1 MRGRYP
7 GAAERSQTAHILPLI
22 DSQYRMRHDLGM
34 LTIGQAFFAVLIG
47 FACTFLSVDCSRKAA
62 IARGDISAQ
71 MPYFATCRSWTAE
84 CAKARPLAECRM
96 DAVALGCK
104 AQPQAPTASTSPFAR
119 WASACV
125 AGQGCR
131 VVPRAAAVTQ
141 PDPFDDIP
149 AADDFDAPAPP

>member
-1 MRGRYP
+1 
-7 GAAERSQTAHILPLI
+7 
-22 DSQYRMRHDLGM
+22 MRHDLGM

-84 CAKARPLAECRM
+84 CAKARPLSECRI

-104 AQPQAPTASTSPFAR
+104 AQPQAPTAPQAAIPSAPSAPVA
-119 WASACV
+119 ASDATPYRRITAQRCDDT
-125 AGQGCR
+125 GCHIVSR
-131 VVPRAAAVTQ
+131 E
-141 PDPFDDIP
+141 
-149 AADDFDAPAPP
+149 